1 MTYRHSERTKNS
13 VHVSIWDSR
22 DHELHEPRKLIKNAY
37 QRDKKIKS
45 ARGVV
50 FFIRLGILNTSQK
63 TKRFNNNHTRKR
75 GLYEKDYSRTATRL
89 TSIMDL

>member
-50 FFIRLGILNTSQK
+50 IGKKLWQYNQTQHNNENLTLRSK
-63 TKRFNNNHTRKR
+63 TWKAKHTQ
-75 GLYEKDYSRTATRL
+75 
-89 TSIMDL
+89 